1 MEEQEERFENLL
13 RLSKGLFDSL
23 KTHSACRK
31 SFFGRLNG
39 IAADDYQE

>member
-13 RLSKGLFDSL
+13 RLSKGLFD
-23 KTHSACRK
+23 
-31 SFFGRLNG
+31 RLNG